1 MSPGDDGKGGSIQPR
16 PGPTNPGSRPKDSE
30 RLTRKPL
37 PWWDRIKI
45 IALLSVVLGIVVWA
59 DVVNHKVSVGQ
70 AVGHAWW
77 VLALIAIEAIRQIHY
92 LFAEWSSRY
101 HKHWDERVFGG
112 VNRRTDATAA
122 SWKLEQQQQYP
133 DPDSIQD
140 TTRAG

>member
-1 MSPGDDGKGGSIQPR
+1 MSAEADGGGGSIQPR
-16 PGPTNPGSRPKDSE
+16 SGPGLAPRDPGSRAKNSE

-59 DVVNHKVSVGQ
+59 DVVNHKVSIGQ
-70 AVGHAWW
+70 AIGHAWW

-101 HKHWDERVFGG
+101 HKHWDER
-112 VNRRTDATAA
+112 
-122 SWKLEQQQQYP
+122 
-133 DPDSIQD
+133 I
-140 TTRAG
+140 